1 MKGKMKIQIHTC
13 LLHNCLLLH
22 VAQTVFPLQKHKHIP
37 KNVSNMFTYA
47 LGYRLPNFFMFV
59 AKPVF
64 NVLFLYITVFS
75 VFILDK

>member
-1 MKGKMKIQIHTC
+1 M
-13 LLHNCLLLH
+13 
-22 VAQTVFPLQKHKHIP
+22 P